1 MGDHTTDDGRSSAGQ
16 SSAEQPDAMRL
27 AAMPSRKTTIVTCMD
42 ARIDPLALV
51 GFSLGDAHILRN
63 AGGRVT
69 EDVLRSLTLS
79 TQVLGVRHVV
89 IVHHTGCGLEG
100 ATNER
105 LHAEI
110 GELTGQDVHLDFHP
124 IPDFET
130 SLQEDV
136 RAVLDCPLLPADLTV
151 EAGVLDTVG
160 GQVTWHRAL
169 AASRSA

>member
-1 MGDHTTDDGRSSAGQ
+1 MGDHTTDASEPS
-16 SSAEQPDAMRL
+16 PMRL
-27 AAMPSRKTTIVTCMD
+27 AAMPARKTTIVTCMD

-100 ATNER
+100 ATNEG
-105 LHAEI
+105 LHAEL
-110 GELTGQDVHLDFHP
+110 GELTGQEVHLDFRP
-124 IPDFET
+124 ISDFET

-136 RAVLDCPLLPADLTV
+136 RAVLECPLLPADLTV
-151 EAGVLDTVG
+151 EAGLLDTTG
-160 GQVTWHRAL
+160 GQVTWQRSL
-169 AASRSA
+169 AASRTA

>member
-1 MGDHTTDDGRSSAGQ
+1 MGIEEQGGPDGPGAT
-16 SSAEQPDAMRL
+16 RL
-27 AAMPSRKTTIVTCMD
+27 AAMPARRTTVVTCMD

-51 GFSLGDAHILRN
+51 GFSLGDAHVLRN

-100 ATNER
+100 ATNEG
-105 LHAEI
+105 LHRELAA
-110 GELTGQDVHLDFHP
+110 LTGREVDIDFRPIADFASALRADVD
-124 IPDFET
+124 
-130 SLQEDV
+130 
-136 RAVLDCPLLPADLTV
+136 AVLECPFLPAGLTV
-151 EAGVLDTVG
+151 EAGVLNTLG
-160 GQVTWHRAL
+160 GSVTWHRAL

>member
-1 MGDHTTDDGRSSAGQ
+1 MGIQHQDGSTASA
-16 SSAEQPDAMRL
+16 ART
-27 AAMPSRKTTIVTCMD
+27 AAMPARKTTIVTCMD

-100 ATNER
+100 ATNEA
-105 LHAEI
+105 LQQELAT
-110 GELTGQDVHLDFHP
+110 LTGRPVAMDFHP
-124 IPDFET
+124 IPDFES
-130 SLQEDV
+130 SLREDV
-136 RAVLDCPLLPADLTV
+136 QAVLDCALLPADLTV
-151 EAGVLDTVG
+151 EAGVLDTTG
-160 GQVTWHRAL
+160 GEVTWQRAL
-169 AASRSA
+169 AASRTA